1 MVFLLHG
8 ILQDIIKKKDIVNAS
23 SKDPENVCKM
33 IESSITADD
42 PSPPIPAY
50 NGPPLDNKE
59 QTDSASKML
68 GKKKPVTLLLTTIGD
83 SEYAEIQ

>member
-1 MVFLLHG
+1 M
-8 ILQDIIKKKDIVNAS
+8 NAS
-23 SKDPENVCKM
+23 SKEPENV
-33 IESSITADD
+33 IESSSITADD
-42 PSPPIPAY
+42 TAPPPIPAY